1 MAPPGSAAQNEAHS
15 SPSSAAVRLCRRLAV
30 DARAHDQG
38 VTARLYCKV
47 VVPTSASS
55 SPVHH
60 HLLALDPLSTLAQ
73 SFTYALP
80 LHPADPP
87 AAHAA
92 ARNLGLQSAVPPR
105 QGDDDEALR
114 RVRRRSSAASDL
126 LERLSS
132 PTSDGAER
140 RSAEVSVRVGEVVL
154 SIVSTAQDGPRAQ
167 AQSSAPRPTSPHA
180 SATASAEFLVVLELE
195 AAFGALRLPRFANSI
210 TIPTPLGLRSELAFT
225 LPSPTPS
232 SASSAWDLSIR
243 PSLSNAD
250 STDLVDGATQV
261 TGSFPSSPSLTLRW
275 APQLAAGEDV
285 PLVIPRASLET
296 AWTIDERGGATA
308 EVRVSGEFEL
318 AGLREKPWVELE
330 FATPEL
336 PEVRLSWDDEGDTPV
351 LAYAQ
356 MSMLAQPQASARPI
370 SSRASTAT
378 TVSTASPAPVPP
390 ARSPFIPPL
399 PRELD
404 DFASPVLDD
413 SLQLLAS
420 SSVTSSVATTPSFP
434 FTPTPTSRRRP
445 LNPRATEA
453 RPPSFTS
460 LFDTAP
466 PAPPVLDTSFAEMQ
480 SSPGKD
486 ERRRDL
492 AAVGVG
498 AAGGPRG
505 GLSLMRTPAPFD
517 PEASAMDMSFEVSAL
532 EDGASVK
539 GGDEVESS
547 DATEPSSSPVP
558 PLLLETPAG
567 DVPVVVV
574 GAHLRIQLDVSE
586 ALRWFAAASTLPDPP
601 AAPTFACRFFLVYSP
616 ESTISKNGRV
626 ALSPIHI
633 PAAQSEDALVVVSS
647 ASPTLRVEVIP
658 SVFSAAASVDVDAS
672 NAPPSPLPALGRSA
686 RWATS
691 RLAGAPPGPAVE
703 VELRAVEV
711 EVVEREQAPPP
722 PPLLIEEEA
731 PVALEEHEERR
742 TGEDEDEE
750 KAVEE
755 GQDEVEEDQE
765 RDQAKAEQEEQ
776 EEQQEASSTL
786 AVEEAQQ
793 DEPAPDAD
801 EPAPLDVSTRTERP
815 ATPSLPT
822 PAPSPPPLLASP
834 SPPLAPTPARSLS
847 HVRVE
852 VTPFPPSTSCAAGA
866 ATWRLLYRYVLAQ
879 PYTGELRVP
888 RRSVRPFAGWDAG
901 GAALEPVEKEG
912 ALTVEGLREAVVEVN
927 VPVAWVAKR
936 EVVKLDLLEFESSVA
951 KLVVVV
957 SVPHGYELGDGPSGF
972 GRGGAGAEV
981 TFTRASPSPTAAV
994 QLDLVFQP
1002 LAPTKATIVE
1012 RPAPPS
1018 GPRRDASPVWSAR
1031 SLFAQ
1036 FAAVL
1041 AALLLFHALSPS
1053 VLPPPASVMLSAVA
1067 PTRVTPSPPPVLS
1080 TVTSLLRTAV
1090 THTVTAT
1097 TTVERTSTSTAY
1109 VTSTQTERLTST
1121 SASTTTRTVT
1131 LVLSPSLS
1139 ASPSASL
1146 VPRHTNVADDLLPA
1160 PNVAL
1165 AAPTPALTAAP
1176 YALAQETAA
1185 DLFAAVQLWVER
1197 GKLRARSWWSVVV
1210 EYLRL

>member
-47 VVPTSASS
+47 VVPTSASY

-140 RSAEVSVRVGEVVL
+140 RSAEVSVREGEVVL
-154 SIVSTAQDGPRAQ
+154 SIVSAAQDGLRAK

-195 AAFGALRLPRFANSI
+195 MAFGALRLPRFANSV
-210 TIPTPLGLRSELAFT
+210 TIPTPLCLRSELAFT

-250 STDLVDGATQV
+250 STDLDGGATQV
-261 TGSFPSSPSLTLRW
+261 TGSFPSSPSLSLRW

-296 AWTIDERGGATA
+296 AWTVDERGGATA

-330 FATPEL
+330 FATHEL

-356 MSMLAQPQASARPI
+356 TSMLAQPQASARPI

-532 EDGASVK
+532 EDGASAE

-547 DATEPSSSPVP
+547 GATEHSSPVP
-558 PLLLETPAG
+558 PLLPETPTG
-567 DVPVVVV
+567 DVPVAII

-586 ALRWFAAASTLPDPP
+586 ALRRFAAASTLPDPP

-633 PAAQSEDALVVVSS
+633 PAAQSEDALIVVSS

-691 RLAGAPPGPAVE
+691 RWAGAPPGPAVE
-703 VELRAVEV
+703 VELRAVE
-711 EVVEREQAPPP
+711 VEREQAPPP

-731 PVALEEHEERR
+731 PVALEEDEERR
-742 TGEDEDEE
+742 AREDEE

-755 GQDEVEEDQE
+755 GRDEVEEDQE
-765 RDQAKAEQEEQ
+765 RDQIKVAEEEQEQEEQ
-776 EEQQEASSTL
+776 EEASSTL
-786 AVEEAQQ
+786 AVKEAQQ

-801 EPAPLDVSTRTERP
+801 EPAPLDVSTRTEQP

-822 PAPSPPPLLASP
+822 PAPSSPPLPASP
-834 SPPLAPTPARSLS
+834 SPPLARTPTRSLS

-852 VTPFPPSTSCAAGA
+852 VTPFPPSTSSAAGA
-866 ATWRLLYRYVLAQ
+866 ATWRLLYRYVLVQ

-888 RRSVRPFAGWDAG
+888 RRPIRPLEGW
-901 GAALEPVEKEG
+901 GASGATVEPVEKEG
-912 ALTVEGLREAVVEVN
+912 ALTVEGLREAVVEVD

-936 EVVKLDLLEFESSVA
+936 EVVKLDLLGFESSVA

-994 QLDLVFQP
+994 QLDLAFQP
-1002 LAPTKATIVE
+1002 LAPKEATIVE

-1018 GPRRDASPVWSAR
+1018 APRRDASPAWSAR
-1031 SLFAQ
+1031 SLLAQ

-1053 VLPPPASVMLSAVA
+1053 VLPPPASAMLSAVA

-1080 TVTSLLRTAV
+1080 TVTSLLRTPV

-1109 VTSTQTERLTST
+1109 VMSTQTERMTST
-1121 SASTTTRTVT
+1121 SATTTTRTVT
-1131 LVLSPSLS
+1131 LVLSPSPS
-1139 ASPSASL
+1139 SSPSASL
-1146 VPRHTNVADDLLPA
+1146 VPRHTNVVDDPLLA
-1160 PNVAL
+1160 PTVAL

-1185 DLFAAVQLWVER
+1185 DLVAAVRLWVER